1 MAAIEGEVLQLREQ
15 EKNERQSAEGDTAS
29 H

>member
-15 EKNERQSAEGDTAS
+15 EKNERQPAEGDTAS